1 LAGPGKDHPL
11 LSGPVFGTFA
21 NCAAGMTPWGTY
33 LTAEENVDDFFG
45 NRENAVLEPELER
58 VYARFGAR
66 ARESLYRWEFADRRF
81 DTAHTPREPLKF
93 GWIVEIDPRDAARP
107 IKKRTALGRFQ
118 HEGATTV
125 LSGDGRAVVYMGDDD
140 GFEYFYKF
148 VTRGRFDPER
158 PAANRDLLDS
168 GSLHVARLADDGSGE
183 WLPLVWNE
191 HPELTPQRGFASQGD
206 VVLHCREAAERVGAT
221 PLDRPEDV
229 AVNPLDGRVYV
240 ACTQNTLRGGNAGG
254 SGSARPDMAAEAGSP
269 RAPNPSGHILE
280 FIERGDDPA
289 ATSFR
294 WDVFLLAGDPRGGGL
309 LGVLPQTGD
318 GPLPPGATYF
328 AGYSNPDALSAFAN
342 PDNLGFDQDGNLW
355 IVTDGAQPGDNNNG
369 CFVCPTRGAERG
381 AVRQFMSAPIGAEV
395 SGCEVMPDGRSLF
408 LTVQHPGSGGTV
420 EEPRSRWP
428 DGAAPRG
435 SLIAIRVIDGRKV
448 GS

>member
-1 LAGPGKDHPL
+1 LSDNGPGRWIVCVNHETPLPELMFPGWADARRSQTRHAFVAAHVECVPVMQASVGVSVVELEYEDGWRYRRRSRLNRRITASTPMELAGPGKDHPL

-168 GSLHVARLADDGSGE
+168 L
-183 WLPLVWNE
+183 E
-191 HPELTPQRGFASQGD
+191 HD
-206 VVLHCREAAERVGAT
+206 RVEVQIA
-221 PLDRPEDV
+221 
-229 AVNPLDGRVYV
+229 
-240 ACTQNTLRGGNAGG
+240 
-254 SGSARPDMAAEAGSP
+254 PD
-269 RAPNPSGHILE
+269 
-280 FIERGDDPA
+280 
-289 ATSFR
+289 
-294 WDVFLLAGDPRGGGL
+294 
-309 LGVLPQTGD
+309 
-318 GPLPPGATYF
+318 
-328 AGYSNPDALSAFAN
+328 
-342 PDNLGFDQDGNLW
+342 
-355 IVTDGAQPGDNNNG
+355 
-369 CFVCPTRGAERG
+369 
-381 AVRQFMSAPIGAEV
+381 VRQKAQAAIDRM
-395 SGCEVMPDGRSLF
+395 
-408 LTVQHPGSGGTV
+408 LTIQ
-420 EEPRSRWP
+420 
-428 DGAAPRG
+428 
-435 SLIAIRVIDGRKV
+435 
-448 GS
+448 

>member
-1 LAGPGKDHPL
+1 
-11 LSGPVFGTFA
+11 
-21 NCAAGMTPWGTY
+21 
-33 LTAEENVDDFFG
+33 
-45 NRENAVLEPELER
+45 
-58 VYARFGAR
+58 
-66 ARESLYRWEFADRRF
+66 
-81 DTAHTPREPLKF
+81 
-93 GWIVEIDPRDAARP
+93 
-107 IKKRTALGRFQ
+107 
-118 HEGATTV
+118 
-125 LSGDGRAVVYMGDDD
+125 
-140 GFEYFYKF
+140 
-148 VTRGRFDPER
+148 
-158 PAANRDLLDS
+158 
-168 GSLHVARLADDGSGE
+168 
-183 WLPLVWNE
+183 
-191 HPELTPQRGFASQGD
+191 
-206 VVLHCREAAERVGAT
+206 
-221 PLDRPEDV
+221 
-229 AVNPLDGRVYV
+229 
-240 ACTQNTLRGGNAGG
+240 
-254 SGSARPDMAAEAGSP
+254 
-269 RAPNPSGHILE
+269 
-280 FIERGDDPA
+280 
-289 ATSFR
+289 
-294 WDVFLLAGDPRGGGL
+294 